1 MLEIHEAGN
10 VVVVSQDGM
19 KMFDIEFSYAIH
31 KANRV
36 TAMRLID
43 EMVVAHNAETLNAK
57 SSKELERRIMEF

>member
-1 MLEIHEAGN
+1 MLQVHEAGN

-19 KMFDIEFSYAIH
+19 KMFDIEFSYAVY

-43 EMVVAHNAETLNAK
+43 EMVAAHNAETLNAK
-57 SSKELERRIMEF
+57 ANKTLSRRIMEF